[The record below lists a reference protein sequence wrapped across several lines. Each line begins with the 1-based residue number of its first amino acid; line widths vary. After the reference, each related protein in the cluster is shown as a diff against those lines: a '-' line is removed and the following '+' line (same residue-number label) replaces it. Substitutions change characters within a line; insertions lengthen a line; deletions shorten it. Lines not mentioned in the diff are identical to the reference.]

1 MTKATTTTRPEIVA
15 DLPSRLR
22 FALMRLSRRLR
33 QNDGSDATPSQ
44 VSALSSVEAHGSLTL
59 GELAAYER
67 VAPPSMTRI
76 VSHLEERDLVLRE
89 VDASDRR
96 VARVS
101 ITDAGRTLLTE
112 VRNKKTAY
120 LAERISLLSDEDR
133 AVLHAALP
141 VIERLV
147 EDRP

>member
-1 MTKATTTTRPEIVA
+1 MTKATTTTRPETVA

-120 LAERISLLSDEDR
+120 LAERISLLSEEDR
-133 AVLHAALP
+133 AVLQAALP

>member
-133 AVLHAALP
+133 AVLQAALP